1 MADLATIAKIPHVSS
16 AVLGD
21 LTGGFFDAIREPD
34 GESVAAVAGFLS
46 ANFAQAGERLG
57 LGTLG
62 RITSYNVCYTKLL
75 RTPISPF
82 RHPRFPIQPPC
93 RPAHK
98 ARRLDTVKA
107 TEP

>member
-57 LGTLG
+57 LGTLARVSLAG
-62 RITSYNVCYTKLL
+62 GTRAFLIILHGDAVVAATVEPSGALPTVERALDG
-75 RTPISPF
+75 TPGV
-82 RHPRFPIQPPC
+82 RG
-93 RPAHK
+93 
-98 ARRLDTVKA
+98 
-107 TEP
+107 